1 MLYCKLN
8 NRSLISF
15 IGKDVTSFL
24 QGIITNDINKINNN
38 RAIYASLLS
47 PQGKILK
54 DFFLFKIGSK
64 IYLDTTK
71 ESLKIL
77 EKKLNIYKINQ
88 KVKFSKENFTS
99 YYTFYGKSINKVF
112 NLLQK
117 EGFFKIINNI
127 IVFNDPR
134 KLNLGCRIICI
145 NKNDNKKIEKIIKDK
160 KINKNFDEYQ
170 KLRII
175 NCIPDIEK
183 DNLYNNA
190 FLLQNNFDKINAID
204 WEKGCY
210 VGQEITARMKYR
222 ALLKKSLRIIKVCS
236 GTVKSGDQILLEDKN
251 IGNITSIVEDMG
263 LAMIKIEDA
272 NNAFKKNKVLK
283 TDSASLKIIH

>member
-15 IGKDVTSFL
+15 IGRDVTSFL
-24 QGIITNDINKINNN
+24 QGIITNDINKISNN

-117 EGFFKIINNI
+117 GECSFICLSVRKVSLDLPIVVLTVHNTGF
-127 IVFNDPR
+127 
-134 KLNLGCRIICI
+134 
-145 NKNDNKKIEKIIKDK
+145 
-160 KINKNFDEYQ
+160 
-170 KLRII
+170 
-175 NCIPDIEK
+175 
-183 DNLYNNA
+183 
-190 FLLQNNFDKINAID
+190 
-204 WEKGCY
+204 
-210 VGQEITARMKYR
+210 
-222 ALLKKSLRIIKVCS
+222 CS
-236 GTVKSGDQILLEDKN
+236 
-251 IGNITSIVEDMG
+251 
-263 LAMIKIEDA
+263 
-272 NNAFKKNKVLK
+272 
-283 TDSASLKIIH
+283 